1 MAFREVLVQ
10 QKKIPQINTFSAIT
24 VFSNT
29 RSCGIIKPTNRR
41 REYDS
46 KRLHKGTTKEAH
58 AGAEEKATRPAQT
71 GKKRLKM
78 RRFLHYLLVV
88 IRLEL
93 SLA

>member
-1 MAFREVLVQ
+1 MAFRKAFVQ
-10 QKKIPQINTFSAIT
+10 QKKIPQINTFSTIT
-24 VFSNT
+24 VFVNT
-29 RSCGIIKPTNRR
+29 RSCGMIKPQTAGGG
-41 REYDS
+41 YDS

-58 AGAEEKATRPAQT
+58 AGAEEKAARPAKT
-71 GKKRLKM
+71 GKKRLEM